1 MLWALAAWESADRM
15 DLIRIFVGKHKQ
27 QVLCFES
34 LSLKTKA
41 KAEGA
46 VGAARAVSEQL
57 MGLL

>member
-1 MLWALAAWESADRM
+1 M